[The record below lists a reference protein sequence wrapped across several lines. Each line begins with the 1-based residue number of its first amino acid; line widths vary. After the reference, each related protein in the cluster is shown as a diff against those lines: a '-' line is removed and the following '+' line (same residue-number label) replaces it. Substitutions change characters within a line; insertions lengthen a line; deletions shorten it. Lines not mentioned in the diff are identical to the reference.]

1 MVNLP
6 GRLVDFSNQN
16 DEMTSLV
23 DSEYQKNDHKKV
35 LNEDAFNRPEILN
48 NRVLFERIRNWRT
61 FSLVFLAF
69 SVLQVV
75 IEGLFDYDLFHNYE
89 ANVARAQSFYQG
101 VDFVNARWLFNC
113 LVFRGLTRGPDLAGL
128 LLRLRPLQ
136 RQV

>member
-75 IEGLFDYDLFHNYE
+75 IEGLSTTIYSTITRLMSPGP
-89 ANVARAQSFYQG
+89 RAF
-101 VDFVNARWLFNC
+101 
-113 LVFRGLTRGPDLAGL
+113 TRESTS
-128 LLRLRPLQ
+128 
-136 RQV
+136 